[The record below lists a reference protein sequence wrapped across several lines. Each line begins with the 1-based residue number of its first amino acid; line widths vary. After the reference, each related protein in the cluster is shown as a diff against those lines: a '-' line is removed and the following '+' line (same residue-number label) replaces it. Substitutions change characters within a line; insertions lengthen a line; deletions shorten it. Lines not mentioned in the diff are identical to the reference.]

1 MTTLNLPSVHLYEV
15 GVYIG
20 EEMGT
25 KEFITI
31 EQEFSSH
38 SVLAES
44 CVDNGGPSPS
54 LVAELFLKR

>member
-1 MTTLNLPSVHLYEV
+1 MHLYEV

-38 SVLAES
+38 SALAES